1 MKLPGHTYTILNIG
15 GRGLRLVH
23 RRIPGANSGIF
34 GVAVRAGSRDEPP
47 GSHGLAHFV
56 EHTIFKGTQ
65 RRSAWHII
73 NRMEAVGGELNAFT
87 TKEETVVYTVFP
99 NGSAPRA
106 VELVADLILNS
117 RFPQRELDKERD
129 VVADEIDSY
138 LDTPSEAVFDDFEDL
153 IFAGHPLGH
162 NILGTRQS
170 LQDFDSETCRSYL
183 HRYYRPGNMVAFYCG
198 PQGEARIRAT
208 VEKHFEAFDDIP
220 ADTEIIRQEAGASF
234 PPAPFHISRDIG
246 SHQAHTVMGIR
257 TGGMFSPER
266 YAVAL
271 TGNII
276 GGPGMNSLLNVALR
290 EKRGL
295 VYSVESSIS
304 SFTDTGLM
312 SVYFG
317 CDPDDTALCMEIC
330 HDTFRGIASGKILTR
345 RAIAQAGKQYTG
357 QLVIA
362 SGNHEN
368 DILSAARATL
378 FRGRPSTARETAAA
392 IASVTEESV
401 RCTAAMLADPSSLT
415 LGR

>member
-1 MKLPGHTYTILNIG
+1 MKLPGHTYSILNIG
-15 GRGLRLVH
+15 NRGLRLVH
-23 RRIPGANSGIF
+23 RHIPGANSGIF
-34 GVAVRAGSRDEPP
+34 GVAVRAGSRDELP
-47 GSHGLAHFV
+47 GRHGLAHFV

-106 VELVADLILNS
+106 IELVADLTLNS

-153 IFAGHPLGH
+153 LFAGHPLGH
-162 NILGTRQS
+162 NILGTAES
-170 LQDFDSETCRSYL
+170 LKGFDSQVCREYL
-183 HRYYRPGNMVAFYCG
+183 RRYYRPDNMVAFYCG
-198 PQGEARIRAT
+198 PQGEARIRAA
-208 VEKHFEAFDDIP
+208 VEKHFAPFDDIP
-220 ADTEIIRQEAGASF
+220 CDGDIIRPAADTAF
-234 PPAPFHISRDIG
+234 PPAPFSISRSIG
-246 SHQAHTVMGIR
+246 SHQAHTVLGIR
-257 TGGMFSPER
+257 TGGIFSPAR

-304 SFTDTGLM
+304 AFTDTGM
-312 SVYFG
+312 MAVYFG
-317 CDPDDTALCMEIC
+317 CDPDDTSLCMELC
-330 HDTFRGIASGKILTR
+330 HDTFRGIASGRILSR
-345 RAIAQAGKQYTG
+345 RAIEQAKKQYTG

-368 DILSAARATL
+368 NILSAARATL
-378 FRGRPSTARETAAA
+378 FRGKPSTAKETVAA
-392 IASVTEESV
+392 IASVTEESI
-401 RCTAAMLADPSSLT
+401 RETAALLTGASSLT